1 MPICN
6 GVLEEA
12 RRLIEVGASK
22 GLTMRLLGGLAV
34 AIHSPSAAHR
44 ALARSYPDIDLV
56 VPARSQEAVEQILT
70 AEGYEANM
78 RFNTLSEGRQLY
90 YDRERGRQVDVF
102 IGGFQM
108 CHKLPVADRLHLEPL
123 TLPLAELF
131 LTKAQIVSLN
141 RKDVLD
147 LVALLLDHPP
157 GHGDEETINQD
168 LIAGLCA
175 HDWGL
180 YTTLTMNLQ
189 KVDGILAQGGTA
201 LEEAQV
207 AVVRERV
214 AALLA
219 AMDGAPKSLAWKMR
233 ARMGTRVR
241 WYDEVE
247 EVQR

>member
-180 YTTLTMNLQ
+180 YTTLTMYLQ
-189 KVDGILAQGGTA
+189 KVGSAWPRCWRRWTAHRRAWRGRCARAWAHASAGTMRSKRSN
-201 LEEAQV
+201 V
-207 AVVRERV
+207 SKG
-214 AALLA
+214 
-219 AMDGAPKSLAWKMR
+219 AM
-233 ARMGTRVR
+233 
-241 WYDEVE
+241 YDD
-247 EVQR
+247 